1 MAEKYYLAIDIGAS
15 SGRHILGHLEGGKLV
30 LEEVY
35 RFKNGAVEKNG
46 KLVWD
51 HNALFSS
58 IVAGLKECGARGK
71 IPCMVGIDT
80 WGVDYALLDKNG
92 ELIGEIYSYR
102 DDRTLS
108 VTKEVAKTVGEE
120 RLYKRTGIQEQVF
133 NTIYQLYCDKKS
145 GKLDKAET
153 FLMRL
158 QRGSGVYGLSAM
170 DEVSSRDGI
179 MLLRP
184 FLNVHPDFFK
194 QYLKGKNIC
203 WVEDES
209 NHCTDFLRVKMR
221 RFLPDMEAAT
231 GISAAKICVAANNL
245 QRTKSFLEDTIANI
259 IADKIHVWG
268 VSGCSFDYAEF
279 LSWHEELRF
288 HILGRL
294 IRRFGAGDYAPE
306 ADSLL
311 DLSQNLLNAGFSA
324 QTLGGCH
331 ILKQDLRLW
340 IIKEYREENSAY
352 STDMWEKFTEDNPSV
367 RGIKL
372 PFLLKEA
379 LLREK

>member
-1 MAEKYYLAIDIGAS
+1 MQEIEDFFSKHHILLDSPLAIGVSGGADSLAAVLLIRKTFPELPLVALTVDHKLRPTS
-15 SGRHILGHLEGGKLV
+15 SDEANYVVSIMQKFGIEHHTLVWEGDKPQTGIEEKARIARYDLLCGWCREHSISALV
-30 LEEVY
+30 LAHHA
-35 RFKNGAVEKNG
+35 F
-46 KLVWD
+46 D
-51 HNALFSS
+51 
-58 IVAGLKECGARGK
+58 
-71 IPCMVGIDT
+71 
-80 WGVDYALLDKNG
+80 
-92 ELIGEIYSYR
+92 
-102 DDRTLS
+102 
-108 VTKEVAKTVGEE
+108 
-120 RLYKRTGIQEQVF
+120 Q
-133 NTIYQLYCDKKS
+133 
-145 GKLDKAET
+145 AET

-170 DEVSSRDGI
+170 NEVSSRGGI

-194 QYLKGKNIC
+194 QYLKGENIC

-288 HILGRL
+288 HILGCL

-311 DLSQNLLNAGFSA
+311 DLSQNLLNDGFSA

-352 STDMWEKFTEDNPSV
+352 STDMWEKFTANNPSV